1 MTLLEYD
8 KCLLKIAALV
18 ARAQAVLGP
27 AHHAHPVL
35 ERVVLVQVV
44 HVGMMT
50 DRREVVMTDQV
61 PVVRSANGPTDRLRV
76 DHAGTIIDQVRAA
89 RAGTMI
95 DQVRAAR
102 AGTMIDHRVVVMIVQ
117 VLVVHFVNVPIGRP
131 QVVRVAMMID
141 QVVVVM
147 IVQVQV
153 DRALVVRTV
162 VATIVQAQVVR
173 GGVMIDQVVVVMI
186 AQVQVDRALV
196 VRTVVEMIGRVAV
209 VMIAVMFLRVHR
221 RQRNVKPM
229 KFITVPVVA
238 STAKNRCLPLN
249 TPLSAGKM
257 MAQ

>member
-76 DHAGTIIDQVRAA
+76 DHAGTI
-89 RAGTMI
+89 I